1 VLENIFKYFG
11 GKPAT
16 LDLSESN
23 VEFNAETISEF
34 NKDRSP
40 NLTANI
46 CNAPFN
52 SLYFGHEGKVCVCCH
67 SRYYEIGRYPK
78 ENISD
83 ILKGKRLEI
92 LKSEMSKYYL
102 GPGCAVC
109 KNQIL
114 AGGHATVK
122 AKQYDQ
128 FTIRPDGYPTFMEF
142 ELSNTCN
149 LECEMCTGVFSSSI
163 RKNREKLPPIISPY
177 DQAFVDQLSE
187 YIPHLERANFL
198 GGEPFLINVYYD
210 IWDKIVD
217 IKPKLNIYVQTNGT
231 VLNNRVKQLLEKGN
245 FSIGVSLDSLQKDT
259 YEMIRKN
266 AKFDTVYENVQW
278 YKDYCKRNGSYFG
291 ISVCAMPQNW
301 TELPDMVRFANE
313 NEFPIF
319 FNTVL
324 DPKHMSFDSLREMQ
338 LDEII
343 AVYEKVDL
351 PNESILE
358 KKNRTQLDGV
368 LKRLKHLKTKV
379 FPTIYKAEDLQ
390 ALLLDALKAVSGGND
405 ATEQKMIIDKLS
417 IILDSVG
424 TEHMFKL
431 LNQPTHHDRSS
442 RTSLILDIMLNK
454 EAFEIVDIL
463 KKIPLQVSTKK
474 DAVA

>member
-1 VLENIFKYFG
+1 
-11 GKPAT
+11 
-16 LDLSESN
+16 
-23 VEFNAETISEF
+23 
-34 NKDRSP
+34 
-40 NLTANI
+40 
-46 CNAPFN
+46 
-52 SLYFGHEGKVCVCCH
+52 
-67 SRYYEIGRYPK
+67 
-78 ENISD
+78 
-83 ILKGKRLEI
+83 
-92 LKSEMSKYYL
+92 
-102 GPGCAVC
+102 
-109 KNQIL
+109 
-114 AGGHATVK
+114 
-122 AKQYDQ
+122 
-128 FTIRPDGYPTFMEF
+128 
-142 ELSNTCN
+142 
-149 LECEMCTGVFSSSI
+149 
-163 RKNREKLPPIISPY
+163 
-177 DQAFVDQLSE
+177 
-187 YIPHLERANFL
+187 
-198 GGEPFLINVYYD
+198 
-210 IWDKIVD
+210 
-217 IKPKLNIYVQTNGT
+217 
-231 VLNNRVKQLLEKGN
+231 
-245 FSIGVSLDSLQKDT
+245 
-259 YEMIRKN
+259 
-266 AKFDTVYENVQW
+266 
-278 YKDYCKRNGSYFG
+278 
-291 ISVCAMPQNW
+291 MPQNW